1 MEVRATSRYVRISP
15 KKAREVARA
24 IQGRS
29 ANEAMELLRFIPRK
43 SARLLAKTLQS
54 ALSNA
59 ENNHDLSPGAMVIST
74 ATVDRGPVLKR
85 FRAGARGS
93 AKPLQKPTSHLR
105 IVLSEAA
112 VKRQ

>member
-1 MEVRATSRYVRISP
+1 MEVKASSRYVRISP
-15 KKAREVARA
+15 KKAREVARV
-24 IQGRS
+24 IQGRP

-59 ENNHDLSPGAMVIST
+59 ENNHNLSPGSMVIST

-93 AKPLQKPTSHLR
+93 AKPIQKPTSHLN

-112 VKRQ
+112 VKQR